1 MVVNGAPTGIKNLVG
16 YNPVNR
22 RNIMRY
28 LFKTVSWMLGLTAAA
43 LYAKPPEV
51 ALVIHGGAGTLTRDK
66 ITPELEKEIRA
77 SLEAALK
84 AGYAKLQEGE
94 PAVEAVKAAIVLM
107 EDSHHFNAG
116 KGAVFTHDGV
126 NELDA
131 SIMNGADL
139 NAGAVTG
146 VTAVKNPILLADK
159 VMTDS
164 VHVMLSGAG
173 AQEFAKSAG
182 LEMVEPKYYFVERRW
197 QQLEKAKAKEQAI
210 KQYVD
215 DTKFGTVG
223 AVALDHTGN
232 IAAGTSTGGMTNKRW
247 GRIGDSPV
255 IGSGTYAESQVCGV
269 SATGHGEYFIR
280 AAVAYDICAR
290 VKYKGQ
296 NIQQAADEVVQDKL
310 VDMKGSGGIIALGA
324 DGQVAYSFNTEGMYR
339 GSINTKGEMEIGIF
353 KE

>member
-1 MVVNGAPTGIKNLVG
+1 
-16 YNPVNR
+16 
-22 RNIMRY
+22 MRY
-28 LFKTVSWMLGLTAAA
+28 LFKTVSLMLVLTASA